1 MNTFRTCYMCDQPA
15 TSDEHAPPKCL
26 FPEQKD
32 LPQGTD
38 YRKKLIKV
46 PSCDVHNTA
55 KSKDDE
61 YLLYILPASVGSNN
75 VGLNQFLSKV
85 QRAITRNSNLA
96 KNLTETHVAVSIQD
110 TTTNIWSNSVAL
122 KIDISRIQDSL
133 EKMARA
139 IYFYHTNKKHLG
151 SVSVVG
157 NFTLS
162 LDDISLNTRAQEL
175 FAMAEPILCNQTIYG
190 ENPAVFTF
198 KIASIES
205 ITLIELAFYG
215 SNKAL
220 AVLSNG

>member
-1 MNTFRTCYMCDQPA
+1 MNNLLTCYMCDQPA

-38 YRKKLIKV
+38 YRKNLIKV

-96 KNLTETHVAVSIQD
+96 KKLTEIHVPVSIQN
-110 TTTNIWSNSVAL
+110 TTTNNWSNSVAL

-133 EKMARA
+133 EKTARA
-139 IYFYHTNKKHLG
+139 IYFYHTNKKHFG
-151 SVSVVG
+151 KVSVVG
-157 NFTLS
+157 NFTLD
-162 LDDISLNTRAQEL
+162 LDDISLNTQAQEL
-175 FAMAEPILCNQTIYG
+175 LAMAEPILCNQTIHG
-190 ENPAVFTF
+190 ENPEVFTF
-198 KIASIES
+198 KIVSIENV
-205 ITLIELAFYG
+205 TLIELTFYG

-220 AVLSNG
+220 AVLSND